1 MEVDDATLPRR
12 WSALSAA
19 ADGARASSTPGA
31 GARGATGG
39 RSASGATDA
48 ARLLAR
54 AAAR

>member
-19 ADGARASSTPGA
+19 ADGARASSAPGA